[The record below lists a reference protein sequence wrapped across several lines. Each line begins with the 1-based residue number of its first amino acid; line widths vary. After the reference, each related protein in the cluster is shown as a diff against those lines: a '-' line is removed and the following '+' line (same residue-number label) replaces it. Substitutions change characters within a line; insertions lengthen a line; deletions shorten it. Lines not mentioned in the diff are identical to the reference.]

1 MVKKLKV
8 KTKSGKLIAYPVAK
22 VKSVISATGYT
33 GGLLIKATVGTF
45 DEAKKLAKEGIITVI
60 DLEKAIVKSVNNTN
74 KIAMNTIQK
83 ITKRI
88 LE

>member
-1 MVKKLKV
+1 MVKKFKV

-33 GGLLIKATVGTF
+33 GSLLIKATAGTF

-83 ITKRI
+83 ITKRN